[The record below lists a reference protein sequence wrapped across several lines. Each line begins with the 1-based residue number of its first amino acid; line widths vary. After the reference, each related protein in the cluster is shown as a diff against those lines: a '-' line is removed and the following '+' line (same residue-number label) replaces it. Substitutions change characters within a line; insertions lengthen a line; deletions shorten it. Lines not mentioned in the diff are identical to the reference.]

1 MKKRMLSLLLAVAL
15 VLGLCPSVFAAGSS
29 YADVLD
35 THWAHPYIEDVTE
48 KGIMNGVDDKNFA
61 PEDAMTRAMFVTVL
75 ARLSGDT
82 LTEQTSFSDVP
93 AGQWYSAA
101 VSWAAENGIVLGYP
115 DGTFAPDKAVSREDA
130 MTLLVRFAGWKAL
143 TLPEGGELT
152 YADAASIQ
160 DYAKEA
166 VAAATA
172 AGILAGYPDG
182 TFLPQKSITRAEA
195 AKILSTLMKV
205 TDYTPVEPTE
215 PSEEPTEEPTP
226 SPEPVPDSPLP
237 SWEELQRTL
246 YETNAY
252 CAALYLGRSSA
263 ASLSDALPEFLA
275 QKGLDGISYLADIA
289 ASACVEQPGDEVFIL
304 IPRGDKVLSL
314 YNYVLETQSNYD
326 AYPGALLY
334 SSAKRCAVALRCNES
349 DVRPNV
355 LAVFSGLDGE
365 QSFSPR
371 ITLENETLLSAPGVY
386 TLIPR

>member
-1 MKKRMLSLLLAVAL
+1 MTAALLALCACGAAVPAVFTADTPAEAS
-15 VLGLCPSVFAAGSS
+15 VLPSVEAGE
-29 YADVLD
+29 
-35 THWAHPYIEDVTE
+35 TPTP
-48 KGIMNGVDDKNFA
+48 A
-61 PEDAMTRAMFVTVL
+61 PTDAPTPTP
-75 ARLSGDT
+75 
-82 LTEQTSFSDVP
+82 P
-93 AGQWYSAA
+93 A
-101 VSWAAENGIVLGYP
+101 
-115 DGTFAPDKAVSREDA
+115 
-130 MTLLVRFAGWKAL
+130 
-143 TLPEGGELT
+143 
-152 YADAASIQ
+152 
-160 DYAKEA
+160 
-166 VAAATA
+166 
-172 AGILAGYPDG
+172 
-182 TFLPQKSITRAEA
+182 
-195 AKILSTLMKV
+195 
-205 TDYTPVEPTE
+205 TP
-215 PSEEPTEEPTP
+215 EPTEEPTF

-252 CAALYLGRSSA
+252 CAALYLGRSGA
-263 ASLSDALPEFLA
+263 PLADALPELLA

-334 SSAKRCAVALRCNES
+334 SSAERCAVAVRCNES

-386 TLIPR
+386 TLTPR

>member
-1 MKKRMLSLLLAVAL
+1 MTAALLA
-15 VLGLCPSVFAAGSS
+15 LCACGAA
-29 YADVLD
+29 
-35 THWAHPYIEDVTE
+35 
-48 KGIMNGVDDKNFA
+48 
-61 PEDAMTRAMFVTVL
+61 
-75 ARLSGDT
+75 
-82 LTEQTSFSDVP
+82 VP
-93 AGQWYSAA
+93 A
-101 VSWAAENGIVLGYP
+101 VF
-115 DGTFAPDKAVSREDA
+115 T
-130 MTLLVRFAGWKAL
+130 
-143 TLPEGGELT
+143 
-152 YADAASIQ
+152 AD
-160 DYAKEA
+160 
-166 VAAATA
+166 T
-172 AGILAGYPDG
+172 P
-182 TFLPQKSITRAEA
+182 AEA
-195 AKILSTLMKV
+195 SVSPSAEASE
-205 TDYTPVEPTE
+205 TPTP
-215 PSEEPTEEPTP
+215 EPTEEPTP

-263 ASLSDALPEFLA
+263 ASLSDALPELLA

-314 YNYVLETQSNYD
+314 YNYVLETQNNYD

-334 SSAKRCAVALRCNES
+334 SSAERCAVAVRCNES

>member
-1 MKKRMLSLLLAVAL
+1 MTAALLALCACGAAVPAVLESGTPPETSVSPSAVASET
-15 VLGLCPSVFAAGSS
+15 P
-29 YADVLD
+29 
-35 THWAHPYIEDVTE
+35 
-48 KGIMNGVDDKNFA
+48 A
-61 PEDAMTRAMFVTVL
+61 PEPTDAL
-75 ARLSGDT
+75 APT
-82 LTEQTSFSDVP
+82 PP
-93 AGQWYSAA
+93 A
-101 VSWAAENGIVLGYP
+101 
-115 DGTFAPDKAVSREDA
+115 
-130 MTLLVRFAGWKAL
+130 
-143 TLPEGGELT
+143 
-152 YADAASIQ
+152 
-160 DYAKEA
+160 
-166 VAAATA
+166 
-172 AGILAGYPDG
+172 
-182 TFLPQKSITRAEA
+182 
-195 AKILSTLMKV
+195 
-205 TDYTPVEPTE
+205 TP
-215 PSEEPTEEPTP
+215 EPTEEPTP

-263 ASLSDALPEFLA
+263 ASLSDALPELLA

-334 SSAKRCAVALRCNES
+334 SSAERCAVAVRCNES

-386 TLIPR
+386 TLTPAL

>member
-1 MKKRMLSLLLAVAL
+1 MKKYVVPLFLAACLLLTACGDKAPDTAE
-15 VLGLCPSVFAAGSS
+15 PSAEPTAAAS
-29 YADVLD
+29 A
-35 THWAHPYIEDVTE
+35 
-48 KGIMNGVDDKNFA
+48 A
-61 PEDAMTRAMFVTVL
+61 PETTDAPTPEPT
-75 ARLSGDT
+75 
-82 LTEQTSFSDVP
+82 DVP
-93 AGQWYSAA
+93 A
-101 VSWAAENGIVLGYP
+101 P
-115 DGTFAPDKAVSREDA
+115 TP
-130 MTLLVRFAGWKAL
+130 
-143 TLPEGGELT
+143 P
-152 YADAASIQ
+152 
-160 DYAKEA
+160 
-166 VAAATA
+166 AT
-172 AGILAGYPDG
+172 P
-182 TFLPQKSITRAEA
+182 
-195 AKILSTLMKV
+195 
-205 TDYTPVEPTE
+205 
-215 PSEEPTEEPTP
+215 EPTEEPTP

-263 ASLSDALPEFLA
+263 ASLSDALPELLA

-371 ITLENETLLSAPGVY
+371 ITLENEALLSAPGVY

>member
-1 MKKRMLSLLLAVAL
+1 MKKYVVPFFLAACLLLTACGPKAPDMAE
-15 VLGLCPSVFAAGSS
+15 PSDPPSA
-29 YADVLD
+29 
-35 THWAHPYIEDVTE
+35 
-48 KGIMNGVDDKNFA
+48 A
-61 PEDAMTRAMFVTVL
+61 PETTDA
-75 ARLSGDT
+75 
-82 LTEQTSFSDVP
+82 P
-93 AGQWYSAA
+93 
-101 VSWAAENGIVLGYP
+101 
-115 DGTFAPDKAVSREDA
+115 
-130 MTLLVRFAGWKAL
+130 
-143 TLPEGGELT
+143 
-152 YADAASIQ
+152 
-160 DYAKEA
+160 
-166 VAAATA
+166 
-172 AGILAGYPDG
+172 
-182 TFLPQKSITRAEA
+182 
-195 AKILSTLMKV
+195 
-205 TDYTPVEPTE
+205 TPEPTDA
-215 PSEEPTEEPTP
+215 PTPTPPATPEPTEEPTP

-263 ASLSDALPEFLA
+263 ASLSDALPELLA

-289 ASACVEQPGDEVFIL
+289 ASACVEQPGDEV
-304 IPRGDKVLSL
+304 LSL

-334 SSAKRCAVALRCNES
+334 SSAERCAVAVRCNES

>member
-1 MKKRMLSLLLAVAL
+1 MTAALLALCACGAAVPA
-15 VLGLCPSVFAAGSS
+15 VLESDTPPETSVSPSAEASE
-29 YADVLD
+29 
-35 THWAHPYIEDVTE
+35 TPT
-48 KGIMNGVDDKNFA
+48 
-61 PEDAMTRAMFVTVL
+61 PEPT
-75 ARLSGDT
+75 
-82 LTEQTSFSDVP
+82 DVP
-93 AGQWYSAA
+93 A
-101 VSWAAENGIVLGYP
+101 P
-115 DGTFAPDKAVSREDA
+115 TP
-130 MTLLVRFAGWKAL
+130 
-143 TLPEGGELT
+143 P
-152 YADAASIQ
+152 
-160 DYAKEA
+160 
-166 VAAATA
+166 AT
-172 AGILAGYPDG
+172 P
-182 TFLPQKSITRAEA
+182 
-195 AKILSTLMKV
+195 
-205 TDYTPVEPTE
+205 
-215 PSEEPTEEPTP
+215 EPTEEPTP

-263 ASLSDALPEFLA
+263 ASLSDALPELLA

-304 IPRGDKVLSL
+304 IPRG
-314 YNYVLETQSNYD
+314 ETQNNYD

-334 SSAKRCAVALRCNES
+334 SSAERCAVAVRCNES